1 MEPIFLLKGLIIGF
15 AMAVP
20 IGPIGIMCIRKTLA
34 EGHSRGLIIGL
45 GAATADSLYGSIAA
59 FGLTFISDVIASQH
73 FWVSLIG
80 GGLLLF
86 LGIRTFRAKRKDPII
101 PFDKKGLLGSYI
113 SAFFLWLRL
122 VGGGLLL
129 FLGIRTF
136 RAKRKDPII
145 PFDKKGLLGSYAS
158 AFLLALTNPVT
169 IFAFVAVFA
178 AFGLG
183 HKLFIVSAYILVLGV
198 FTGSCLWF
206 LTLGYVATLF
216 RKKLDS
222 GGLRWVNR
230 ISGALIIISGIIAL
244 VRLI

>member
-1 MEPIFLLKGLIIGF
+1 MELIFLLKGLIIGF

-34 EGHSRGLIIGL
+34 EGHTRGLIIGL

-59 FGLTFISDVIASQH
+59 FGLTFISDAIATQH
-73 FWVSLIG
+73 FG
-80 GGLLLF
+80 
-86 LGIRTFRAKRKDPII
+86 
-101 PFDKKGLLGSYI
+101 
-113 SAFFLWLRL
+113 LRL

-136 RAKRKDPII
+136 RAKRKKPAI
-145 PFDKKGLLGSYAS
+145 PSDNKGMLGSYVTS
-158 AFLLALTNPVT
+158 FLLALTNPVT

-183 HKLFIVSAYILVLGV
+183 HRLILTSACILVLGV
-198 FTGSCLWF
+198 FAGSCLWF

-216 RKKLDS
+216 RKRLDA
-222 GGLRWVNR
+222 GGLTWVNK
-230 ISGALIIISGIIAL
+230 ISGVLIVLSGVAAL
-244 VRLI
+244 VSLI

>member
-1 MEPIFLLKGLIIGF
+1 MEPIFFLKGLIIGF

-34 EGHSRGLIIGL
+34 DGHSRGLVIGL
-45 GAATADSLYGSIAA
+45 GAATADSLLASIAA
-59 FGLTFISDVIASQH
+59 FGLTFISDVIASEH
-73 FWVSLIG
+73 F
-80 GGLLLF
+80 
-86 LGIRTFRAKRKDPII
+86 
-101 PFDKKGLLGSYI
+101 
-113 SAFFLWLRL
+113 WLRL

-136 RAKRKDPII
+136 RAKRKDPVIRL
-145 PFDKKGLLGSYAS
+145 DNKGVLRSYIT

-183 HKLFIVSAYILVLGV
+183 HRLIIMSACILVLGV

-206 LTLGYVATLF
+206 LTLSYVATSF
-216 RKKLDS
+216 SKKLDS

-230 ISGALIIISGIIAL
+230 IAGVLIILSGVAAF
-244 VRLI
+244 VSLI

>member
-1 MEPIFLLKGLIIGF
+1 MEPIFFLKGLIIGF

-45 GAATADSLYGSIAA
+45 GAATADALYGSIAA
-59 FGLTFISDVIASQH
+59 FGLTFVSEVIASQH
-73 FWVSLIG
+73 FWLS
-80 GGLLLF
+80 
-86 LGIRTFRAKRKDPII
+86 
-101 PFDKKGLLGSYI
+101 
-113 SAFFLWLRL
+113 L

-136 RAKRKDPII
+136 RARRKDEII
-145 PFDKKGLLGSYAS
+145 PFDNKGSLGSYIS

-183 HKLFIVSAYILVLGV
+183 HRIIIISACMLALGV
-198 FTGSCLWF
+198 FIGSCLWF
-206 LTLGYVATLF
+206 LTLSYVATSF

-230 ISGALIIISGIIAL
+230 IAGVLIFLSGVAAFASLI
-244 VRLI
+244 